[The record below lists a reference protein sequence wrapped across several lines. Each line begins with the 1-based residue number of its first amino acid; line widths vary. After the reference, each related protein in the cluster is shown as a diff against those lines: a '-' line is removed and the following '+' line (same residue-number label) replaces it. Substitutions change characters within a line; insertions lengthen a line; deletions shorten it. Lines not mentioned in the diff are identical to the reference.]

1 MSELA
6 VMIQEQGKEIKSLKS
21 MIHDLTLLVM
31 KDKVD
36 LTWMPES
43 QAANMLGL
51 SRRAFRRKVV
61 LTSTMM
67 ERNLKIPY
75 PYNIVEYRHTNGR
88 NYQYSRKS
96 ILKFKQLT
104 SNTEA

>member
-31 KDKVD
+31 KDKID
-36 LTWMPES
+36 PTWLTEK
-43 QAANMLGL
+43 QASEVLGL
-51 SRRAFRRKVV
+51 SGRQFRRNVV
-61 LTSTMM
+61 LSKSMM
-67 ERNLKIPY
+67 ERNQKVTY
-75 PYNIVEYRHTNGR
+75 PFNLIEYRHTNGR

-104 SNTEA
+104 SNTQA